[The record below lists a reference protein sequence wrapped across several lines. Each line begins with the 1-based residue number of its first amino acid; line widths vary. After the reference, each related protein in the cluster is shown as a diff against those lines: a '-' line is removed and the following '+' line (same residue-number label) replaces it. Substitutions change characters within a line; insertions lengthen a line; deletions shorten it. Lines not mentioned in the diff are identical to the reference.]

1 MGYCGYEFATTKED
15 SVVDGTSK
23 VDYVALVDNEPRALC
38 EAKSPWV
45 MKRAGEYLPPHGI
58 ELNWVKGQSLVPKI
72 LAEVSTPISV
82 GYNVD
87 FKEICVGR
95 IVSWSETYGMAIYY
109 LP

>member
-1 MGYCGYEFATTKED
+1 
-15 SVVDGTSK
+15 
-23 VDYVALVDNEPRALC
+23 
-38 EAKSPWV
+38 